1 MKNAINQLV
10 SFFEK
15 EGWPLDI
22 NEYKLIDRAEIAE
35 DSYKPGWQV
44 VEIER
49 HRGVLGSNYY
59 QGCGMNAFQTYWM
72 CYAVETASGN
82 VKELPEK
89 EGDVTVEISGLVYEE
104 LNNAEFYSITIEICG
119 GKEFQIEYS
128 LTNEKEIISTLK
140 QAISFGLDCCKGF
153 TEYFNSQLNDYSLP
167 KEKIAELSSGYKT
180 ELEETVTAMMT
191 EKWEEAQNISK
202 QDL

>member
-22 NEYKLIDRAEIAE
+22 NEYKLKDRAEIAE

-59 QGCGMNAFQTYWM
+59 QGCVMNAFQTYWM

-89 EGDVTVEISGLVYEE
+89 EGDVTVELFGLVSEN
-104 LNNAEFYSITIEICG
+104 LTNSEFDSITIEPYDE
-119 GKEFQIEYS
+119 KEFQIEYS
-128 LTNEKEIISTLK
+128 VSGERMIISSLK
-140 QAISFGLDCCKGF
+140 QAISLGLKSTKGYS
-153 TEYFNSQLNDYSLP
+153 ECFNSDLNNYNIP
-167 KEKIAELSSGYKT
+167 KEKIVELSSRYKT
-180 ELEETVTAMMT
+180 ELEEQVTIIMT